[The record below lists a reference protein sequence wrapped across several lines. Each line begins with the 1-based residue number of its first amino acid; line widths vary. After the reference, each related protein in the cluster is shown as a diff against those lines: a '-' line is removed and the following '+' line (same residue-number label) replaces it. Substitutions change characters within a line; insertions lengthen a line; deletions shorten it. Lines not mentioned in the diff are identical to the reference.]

1 MARVTVEDCIK
12 KVPNRFELILS
23 AAERVRHILSG
34 APLTIEDEKN
44 KKPVLV
50 LREIAAGTISHEQMQ
65 EAIIKG
71 YQHHLPFEEDDDD
84 ILEAI
89 AHEQDWILDPE
100 SKEMLEEIDEDD
112 LTIIDGDAE
121 EETEAL

>member
-50 LREIAAGTISHEQMQ
+50 LREIAAGTINHEQMQ
-65 EAIIKG
+65 EAIIKN
-71 YQHHLPFEEDDDD
+71 YQNHLPFEEDDDD
-84 ILEAI
+84 ILEALG
-89 AHEQDWILDPE
+89 HEQDWVMDPE
-100 SKEMLEEIDEDD
+100 SAEMLEEIKEDD
-112 LTIIDGDAE
+112 LEIVDEDAQ
-121 EETEAL
+121 